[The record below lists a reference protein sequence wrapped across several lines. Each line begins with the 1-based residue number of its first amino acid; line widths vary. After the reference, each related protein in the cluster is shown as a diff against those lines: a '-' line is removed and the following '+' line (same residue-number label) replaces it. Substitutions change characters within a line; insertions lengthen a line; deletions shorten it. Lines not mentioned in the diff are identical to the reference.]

1 MSVTEQPDIYG
12 WSGFILVIPSEVQEA
27 VTESTEKVG
36 KCQPAAMSR
45 WPKSLKIITS
55 PPQPILPLC
64 SSACLCIFFF
74 FFFNVL
80 ISFVVQHGE
89 VGRVEYSWF
98 SDEER
103 LVG

>member
-1 MSVTEQPDIYG
+1 MAQKPENHY
-12 WSGFILVIPSEVQEA
+12 IPTTA
-27 VTESTEKVG
+27 H
-36 KCQPAAMSR
+36 PAPLLLR
-45 WPKSLKIITS
+45 
-55 PPQPILPLC
+55 LPLY
-64 SSACLCIFFF
+64 FFF